1 MASRGVQRGAPPP
14 HLANQGRTISWRHC
28 LIGLAVGEVVLL
40 VISNVALGLADLA
53 LGSGPNGGIVG
64 VSSLLSIILGSFVA
78 ARLAGHHGVFQGI
91 VVGIGFIVV
100 GAVYQFIQEA
110 GIVHSALASG
120 SHTLVDLGPMSM
132 GNLISG
138 DFLALFGGTIGG
150 MFARRP

>member
-1 MASRGVQRGAPPP
+1 VASGGK
-14 HLANQGRTISWRHC
+14 TISWRHC
-28 LIGLAVGEVVLL
+28 LIGLVVGEVVLL

-64 VSSLLSIILGSFVA
+64 VSSLLSIMLGSFVA

-91 VVGIGFIVV
+91 VVGIGFIIV